1 MRPRPSNDI
10 AKRIREIMQK
20 QKLTTKQVADT
31 LNVTD
36 TSVAHNIN
44 GNPTVKTL
52 SKIANALKVPLWQFF
67 ISPDELSEA
76 LKDKEFAQSLGLT
89 TLDTLKQ
96 VPICPSCG
104 MPVVLKGI
112 ELK

>member
-10 AKRIREIMQK
+10 AKRIREIMREK
-20 QKLTTKQVADT
+20 KITTKQVADI
-31 LNVTD
+31 LNLTE
-36 TSVAHNIN
+36 SCVAQNIN

-52 SKIANALKVPLWQFF
+52 SKIASALKVPLWQFF
-67 ISPDELSEA
+67 ISPDELGEA
-76 LKDKEFAQSLGLT
+76 LKDKDFAQSLGLT